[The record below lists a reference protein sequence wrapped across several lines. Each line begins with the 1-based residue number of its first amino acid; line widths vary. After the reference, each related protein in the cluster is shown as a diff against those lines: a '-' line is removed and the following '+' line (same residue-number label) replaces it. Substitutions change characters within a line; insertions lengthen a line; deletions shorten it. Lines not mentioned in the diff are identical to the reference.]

1 MSSLHTPIHI
11 GSLCADQQV
20 KSKLLDLHEQRE
32 SEASRTIS
40 ALRVQVE
47 SMVEAPTL
55 HTLQANLAAR
65 EADITNLC
73 AQVRAGSVRSLP
85 LDVHGMVLLQLS
97 ASKEAG
103 NMQNQRLA
111 HEIAMN
117 DQLRKKVQLL
127 QDEIHVLQRK
137 TRLSVEPSDTELQLK
152 DAMARLTEVAQSAH
166 LELCGTGQLVSQW
179 QLSLYAIC
187 TAWRPQDA
195 RLGRTACSSPTA
207 DCHLRGTGSKPI
219 RISHLLCAVT
229 NCGGSAPA
237 GPHA

>member
-1 MSSLHTPIHI
+1 M
-11 GSLCADQQV
+11 GSLAAQQV

-32 SEASRTIS
+32 SEALRTIS

-127 QDEIHVLQRK
+127 QDEIHLLQRK
-137 TRLSVEPSDTELQLK
+137 TRRSVEPSDTELQLE
-152 DAMARLTEVAQSAH
+152 DAIARLTEVAQSVH
-166 LELCGTGQLVSQW
+166 LKLCCTDESRAT
-179 QLSLYAIC
+179 LYAIC
-187 TAWRPQDA
+187 TAWGPQDS
-195 RLGRTACSSPTA
+195 RLRRTACSSPTA

-219 RISHLLCAVT
+219 RHFPLALRFCELRGLCTCKARMPD
-229 NCGGSAPA
+229 AF
-237 GPHA
+237 